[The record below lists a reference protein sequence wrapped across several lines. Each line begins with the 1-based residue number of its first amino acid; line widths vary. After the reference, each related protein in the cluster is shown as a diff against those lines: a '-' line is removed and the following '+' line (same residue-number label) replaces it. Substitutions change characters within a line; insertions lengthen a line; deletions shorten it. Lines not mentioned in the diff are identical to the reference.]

1 MYPTMKNVTMDNNN
15 EELVNFA
22 KTIDF
27 TELFDHIK
35 TFAGVDCKFY
45 QPEITTK
52 RGDVYIS
59 LMSDDI
65 AAQTGAFAAILRS
78 CYLSSFSNRVIKD
91 QETNELF
98 YWVIVSIQYDQ
109 KGGGSNGMNV
119 VSAWYKNGEWT
130 FSDAGER
137 R

>member
-1 MYPTMKNVTMDNNN
+1 MKNVTMDNDN

-65 AAQTGAFAAILRS
+65 TAQTGAFAAILRS
-78 CYLSSFSNRVIKD
+78 CCLSSFSNRVTRD
-91 QETNELF
+91 RETNESF
-98 YWVIVSIQYDQ
+98 YWVTVSIRYEH
-109 KGGGSNGMNV
+109 KNGGSNGMNV
-119 VSAWYKNGEWT
+119 VSASYRNGEWT
-130 FSDAGER
+130 FSDAGGR
-137 R
+137 G